1 MKEKCGK
8 ERLREGRPRTKPIQ
22 LWLHPDTWVWTKRNF
37 FSVFFFAK
45 WHCSTQGPKD
55 QLRPP
60 LLSHIVL
67 VSPQSWAQ
75 VHRIGAGQAHLAQ
88 IVFFLGKIVLWQMRA
103 TSTARRL
110 FKSHHGILS
119 DTGLPCTKQYPT
131 GAERADG
138 RSEVPRHVSRA
149 DGCHWLCG
157 PGRAPKSS
165 ISPTNSAWPLQ
176 GSLIDCFPGA
186 LLLGANLLWSISAAS
201 LTSYSMHK

>member
-1 MKEKCGK
+1 MKEECDR
-8 ERLREGRPRTKPIQ
+8 EQLREGRSRTKSIQ

-37 FSVFFFAK
+37 FPIFFAK
-45 WHCSTQGPKD
+45 WHCSTQGPKG

-67 VSPQSWAQ
+67 VSPLSWAQ
-75 VHRIGAGQAHLAQ
+75 VHRIRPGQAPLAQ
-88 IVFFLGKIVLWQMRA
+88 IVFFLRKTVLWQMRV
-103 TSTARRL
+103 TSTAQCL

-119 DTGLPCTKQYPT
+119 DTRLPCTQQHPT
-131 GAERADG
+131 GSERADG

-157 PGRAPKSS
+157 PETCPKSS

-176 GSLIDCFPGA
+176 GSLINCFPGA
-186 LLLGANLLWSISAAS
+186 LLLGTNLLWSISAAS